1 MKIYKLSKE
10 AITDY
15 RKGAKRY
22 KGISKRVLIR
32 RISALINNAVA
43 EYKDNYTIYRFGAFK
58 MVYNKELDIIQ
69 NVYWDSCYKGIKIDE
84 DIINNLKRDYYRL
97 GLDDNGTTVI
107 RYNV

>member
-10 AITDY
+10 ANKDY
-15 RKGAKRY
+15 RVGAKRY
-22 KGISKRVLIR
+22 RRISKRVLIR
-32 RISALINNAVA
+32 RISALINNSVA
-43 EYKDNYTIYRFGAFK
+43 EYKGNITIYRFGAFK

-69 NVYWDSCYKGIKIDE
+69 SVYWDKEFKGIKIEE